1 MEISKAAIGF
11 LAAACLTVGAG
22 GAYLMKHS
30 EPGPETRQTSAVDPA
45 APTAGVEQS
54 EAIVSEPGPSAAA
67 PETPAAV
74 PAPQPAASAPPAVE
88 RTSPRTERRRVDP
101 RRERAVTD
109 RRSAAP
115 ETVQSHDSTHV
126 ATEARAAT
134 PTPAEPV
141 RTLETAPALPP
152 PPPVPQFEDLVIA
165 SDSVIGL
172 QVETSVTSERARVED
187 AVVARVTRDV
197 KVGDRVAIPS
207 GARAQGEV
215 TLVERGGKMRER
227 ARLGVRFTSIVLA
240 DGTRVPIDTEA
251 IIREGDS
258 PTGESAA
265 KIGGGAIGGAII
277 GGILGGAKGAVIGGS
292 AGAGA
297 GTAAVMAG
305 GRNPATLPSGTPVT
319 VRIQKPATVTVEK

>member
-1 MEISKAAIGF
+1 MEISKAAVGF

-30 EPGPETRQTSAVDPA
+30 EPGPETQQTSAVDPA

-54 EAIVSEPGPSAAA
+54 EAIVSESSLSAAA
-67 PETPAAV
+67 PEAPAAV
-74 PAPQPAASAPPAVE
+74 PTPEPAASAPPAVE
-88 RTSPRTERRRVDP
+88 RSSPRPERRRVDP
-101 RRERAVTD
+101 RRERAVAD
-109 RRSAAP
+109 RRSAST
-115 ETVQSHDSTHV
+115 ETVQSHDSAHV
-126 ATEARAAT
+126 PTEARAAT
-134 PTPAEPV
+134 PPPVEPV
-141 RTLETAPALPP
+141 RTIETAPVLPL

-172 QVETSVTSERARVED
+172 QVETSVTSERARIED

-215 TLVERGGKMRER
+215 TLVERGGKLRDR

-240 DGTRVPIDTEA
+240 DGTRVPIDTET
-251 IIREGDS
+251 IIREGDG
-258 PTGESAA
+258 PGGESAA

-277 GGILGGAKGAVIGGS
+277 GGILGGAKGAIIGGS